1 MENESEKPD
10 FKCPV
15 SIQIAH
21 VGNLSEVSGGSLLTC
36 LPDIICGQDHC
47 PTALQL
53 LAETRCHEKV
63 SFTSMLSARS
73 TKSQ

>member
-1 MENESEKPD
+1 MLYSKESEKPD

-21 VGNLSEVSGGSLLTC
+21 VGALSEVSGGSLLTC

-47 PTALQL
+47 PTALQVRTL
-53 LAETRCHEKV
+53 FYVLAVTQEA
-63 SFTSMLSARS
+63 TSEGQA
-73 TKSQ
+73 